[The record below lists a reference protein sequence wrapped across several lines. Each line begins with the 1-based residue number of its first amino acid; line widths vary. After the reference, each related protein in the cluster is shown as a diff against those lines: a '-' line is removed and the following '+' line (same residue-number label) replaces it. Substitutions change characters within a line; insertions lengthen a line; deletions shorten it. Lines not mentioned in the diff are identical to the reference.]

1 MFRLCLKDGKEGGF
15 IDDVGDVGA
24 YGAIGVIWLKKT
36 FLRSDITI
44 WPLLALL
51 DTAIHVCTF
60 FFT

>member
-1 MFRLCLKDGKEGGF
+1 MGMREDF
-15 IDDVGDVGA
+15 IDEVGDVGV
-24 YGAIGVIWLKKT
+24 YGTIGVIWLKKT